1 MGLMLDTERWVEIG
15 LVGVTVLLS
24 SIPIYSTLR
33 VTRGTYFL
41 DVDEQSPYA
50 LG

>member
-1 MGLMLDTERWVEIG
+1 MGLMLDTERWVENDF
-15 LVGVTVLLS
+15 LGVDVLLS
-24 SIPIYSTLR
+24 SIPIYSTIR